1 MYFPD
6 FAKPQP
12 THSQHIISWHLTKSA
27 CKVTALH
34 LNLKRDLNIFA
45 LVLKMAT
52 STYNAVYLQFTPTY
66 SQ

>member
-12 THSQHIISWHLTKSA
+12 THSQHIISWHLTKSV

-45 LVLKMAT
+45 LVPKIAYG
-52 STYNAVYLQFTPTY
+52 TYNAAYLQFTPAY
-66 SQ
+66 SR

>member
-12 THSQHIISWHLTKSA
+12 THSQHITSWHLTKSV

-45 LVLKMAT
+45 LASK
-52 STYNAVYLQFTPTY
+52 
-66 SQ
+66 

>member
-12 THSQHIISWHLTKSA
+12 THSQHIISWHLTKSV
-27 CKVTALH
+27 CKVTALR

-45 LVLKMAT
+45 LVPKIAA
-52 STYNAVYLQFTPTY
+52 STYNAVYLHFTQTY